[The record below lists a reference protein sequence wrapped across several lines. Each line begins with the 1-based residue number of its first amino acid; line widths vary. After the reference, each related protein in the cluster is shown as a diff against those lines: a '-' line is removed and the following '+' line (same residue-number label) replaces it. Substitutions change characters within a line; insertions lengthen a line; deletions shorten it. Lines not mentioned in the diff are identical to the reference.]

1 MAKTY
6 ANTYLYNKFPYEEKL
21 FKFIMTA
28 DQISTVDDKFEDVK
42 YEFKKRQ
49 LSSALL
55 KVLCSKNVILMIAK
69 DNVPLN
75 KQFRV
80 FCSKDP
86 KSKAPDL
93 KVFIDCTGLIVIDEK
108 TGNYTCRQIDILISH
123 VINAMVC
130 MIYHKAEAQILTPT
144 IISMAMESFA
154 SLFTHII
161 DYLYKISTIP
171 STKNKCKY
179 LACMYFTKNIL
190 NKDFNESYKAM
201 ASKVVDLSEREQ
213 DMIDVQMDENDFTTI
228 KLFIE
233 KLADMIKVPG
243 LKVDNVV
250 DKWMYLYGVNTIF
263 ALEYFPALSA
273 MLTDA
278 YIGAYINNQKTI
290 EKVVGNVLVK
300 YTKTVI
306 DKGGS
311 LV

>member
-1 MAKTY
+1 
-6 ANTYLYNKFPYEEKL
+6 
-21 FKFIMTA
+21 
-28 DQISTVDDKFEDVK
+28 
-42 YEFKKRQ
+42 
-49 LSSALL
+49 
-55 KVLCSKNVILMIAK
+55 
-69 DNVPLN
+69 
-75 KQFRV
+75 
-80 FCSKDP
+80 
-86 KSKAPDL
+86 
-93 KVFIDCTGLIVIDEK
+93 
-108 TGNYTCRQIDILISH
+108 
-123 VINAMVC
+123 
-130 MIYHKAEAQILTPT
+130 
-144 IISMAMESFA
+144 
-154 SLFTHII
+154 
-161 DYLYKISTIP
+161 
-171 STKNKCKY
+171 
-179 LACMYFTKNIL
+179 MYFTKNIL
-190 NKDFNESYKAM
+190 NKEFNESYKAM

-228 KLFIE
+228 RLFIE
-233 KLADMIKVPG
+233 KLAEMIKVPG

>member
-144 IISMAMESFA
+144 IISMAMES
-154 SLFTHII
+154 
-161 DYLYKISTIP
+161 
-171 STKNKCKY
+171 
-179 LACMYFTKNIL
+179 
-190 NKDFNESYKAM
+190 
-201 ASKVVDLSEREQ
+201 
-213 DMIDVQMDENDFTTI
+213 
-228 KLFIE
+228 
-233 KLADMIKVPG
+233 
-243 LKVDNVV
+243 
-250 DKWMYLYGVNTIF
+250 
-263 ALEYFPALSA
+263 
-273 MLTDA
+273 
-278 YIGAYINNQKTI
+278 
-290 EKVVGNVLVK
+290 
-300 YTKTVI
+300 
-306 DKGGS
+306 
-311 LV
+311 

>member
-6 ANTYLYNKFPYEEKL
+6 GSTYLYNKFPYEEKL

-28 DQISTVDDKFEDVK
+28 EQISTVDDKFEDVK

-49 LSSALL
+49 ASAALL
-55 KVLCSKNVILMIAK
+55 KILCSKNVILMIAK
-69 DNVPLN
+69 DGVPLN

-86 KSKAPDL
+86 KSKKPDL

-108 TGNYTCRQIDILISH
+108 TGNYKCRQIDILISH
-123 VINAMVC
+123 IINAMVC
-130 MIYHKAEAQILTPT
+130 MIYHKAESQILTNE
-144 IISMAMESFA
+144 IIQLTMESFS
-154 SLFTHII
+154 SLFTHVI

-179 LACMYFTKNIL
+179 LACMYFVENIL
-190 NKDFNESYKAM
+190 GKEFNTNYKAL
-201 ASKVVDLSEREQ
+201 AGKIVDLSEREQ
-213 DMIDVQMDENDFTTI
+213 DMIIVQIDDGDFLNI
-228 KLFIE
+228 KIFID
-233 KLADMIKVPG
+233 KLADIIKVPN

-263 ALEYFPALSA
+263 GLEYFPALSA

-278 YIGAYINNQKTI
+278 YEGAYINNQKTI
-290 EKVVGNVLVK
+290 EKVVGNILVK
-300 YTKTVI
+300 YTKAVI